1 MLNIIR
7 ASKSFALTGMG
18 KTMTNDHIKDGLF
31 VPFFSVG
38 GRAVGCFESE
48 INAIN
53 AAKAAGKSNDEIREL
68 VKKLIAKR
76 SEIVADYLSA

>member
-7 ASKSFALTGMG
+7 AYKSYALSGMG

-31 VPFFSVG
+31 VPFFRVG
-38 GRAVGCFESE
+38 GRATGCFENE

-53 AAKAAGKSNDEIREL
+53 AAKAAGKSEDEIREL
-68 VKKLIAKR
+68 VKALIAKR
-76 SEIVADYLSA
+76 AEIAADYLTD